1 MRYVFASHFGAAMGS
16 LVVEKQ
22 ALGFSYRSGQYR
34 LEEFDR
40 FCCQE
45 FPMETRLTQTLVQ
58 RWAELR
64 PGEHPNNRGERLT
77 YVRQLADYLRA
88 MGEDA
93 FALPPGMGGRRIRY
107 LPHIFTRS
115 ELDAFFGAADGQSV
129 TPFSPTRHLVVPV
142 LFRLLYACGLRPAE
156 AAHLDI
162 GDVDWSRGLLY
173 IRQSKGRKDRL
184 VPMAADMW
192 ARCRAFDEAMR
203 ILLPHRSALFPN
215 RYGHRLH
222 PATFDDWFHELWD
235 AADLGPVAG
244 NAPRLYDLRHTFCV
258 HRLNQWV
265 REGRDVQTLLPYLSG
280 YLGHTSLAMTDYY
293 LHLVPDFYPDI
304 QRLSQP
310 GAALIPEVRT

>member
-1 MRYVFASHFGAAMGS
+1 MRYVFASHFSAAMRS
-16 LVVEKQ
+16 LVAEKQ

-34 LEEFDR
+34 LAEFDR

-58 RWAELR
+58 RWSELR

-115 ELDAFFGAADGQSV
+115 ELDAFFTAADGQSV

-162 GDVDWSRGLLY
+162 GDVDWERGLLH

-184 VPMAADMW
+184 VPMAA
-192 ARCRAFDEAMR
+192 
-203 ILLPHRSALFPN
+203 I
-215 RYGHRLH
+215 
-222 PATFDDWFHELWD
+222 
-235 AADLGPVAG
+235 
-244 NAPRLYDLRHTFCV
+244 
-258 HRLNQWV
+258 
-265 REGRDVQTLLPYLSG
+265 TL
-280 YLGHTSLAMTDYY
+280 AK
-293 LHLVPDFYPDI
+293 
-304 QRLSQP
+304 
-310 GAALIPEVRT
+310 A